1 MDSSNGPTP
10 VTIDCI
16 LRFDISL
23 FFPFQ
28 SLLPSIVI
36 FFIFLPFLFY
46 SLLLLFPLP
55 LPLLLHCITQVSQ
68 CTRLLQSIVIFSA
81 FLLPPSS
88 SSSILRLSSSKVCYN
103 RKAAKQRED
112 FSMRH
117 LQTKKL
123 PWFHI
128 PMKTHPPKS
137 RRESSKFI
145 QVVSMD
151 WCLRSPV
158 YYVKRYTEIA
168 FTTALY
174 YSRLPYWLAQLSSS
188 TLSKART

>member
-16 LRFDISL
+16 LRFDFSL

-36 FFIFLPFLFY
+36 FFIFLPFPFY

-88 SSSILRLSSSKVCYN
+88 SSSLQLSSSKVCYN

-112 FSMRH
+112 FSMRN
-117 LQTKKL
+117 LQTKTL

-128 PMKTHPPKS
+128 PMKTHPPK
-137 RRESSKFI
+137 
-145 QVVSMD
+145 
-151 WCLRSPV
+151 
-158 YYVKRYTEIA
+158 
-168 FTTALY
+168 
-174 YSRLPYWLAQLSSS
+174 
-188 TLSKART
+188 